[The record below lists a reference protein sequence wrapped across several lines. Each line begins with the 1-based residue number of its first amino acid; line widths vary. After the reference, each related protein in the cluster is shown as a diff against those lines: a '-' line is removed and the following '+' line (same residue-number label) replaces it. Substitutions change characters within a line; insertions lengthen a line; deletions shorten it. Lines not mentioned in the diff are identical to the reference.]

1 MLTFND
7 IFSSFFCVVNVE
19 LSHEKDKHGA
29 QYNLTNYDKF
39 EIKTNSK

>member
-1 MLTFND
+1 MFTLND

-29 QYNLTNYDKF
+29 QYDLTNYDKF
-39 EIKTNSK
+39 EIKTNAK